1 MYSQPAL
8 VRVLFFLQ
16 FIIKFIHHCK
26 VDELGI
32 LLYNKIVMEDEK
44 VLLVDFMYLW
54 NRIYY
59 AIGQNQGGDYYA
71 HMLGIMEKININSD
85 YNKKYIVLDGING
98 TQRQKELLSSYKEGR
113 APKAEVYAKIN
124 QFVRECTTNYV
135 NLNFVRAN
143 NHEADEVIAS
153 LAIKFSKKNKKVF
166 IYSGDKDLL
175 QLLVYPNIS
184 VGMKYTGNFQLQPF
198 SEDEL
203 KKKMDTISNGVLTEV
218 GDILKFRV
226 FRGDASDKIPP
237 AIPRFPSK
245 IIKEL
250 IDNVWKGVTSF
261 NDDIF
266 ADMVLYLYNNNKEK
280 YSKQLVESFDDVS
293 RNWELM
299 QLQFVPYREIIKEVV
314 KLN

>member
-1 MYSQPAL
+1 
-8 VRVLFFLQ
+8 
-16 FIIKFIHHCK
+16 
-26 VDELGI
+26 
-32 LLYNKIVMEDEK
+32 
-44 VLLVDFMYLW
+44 
-54 NRIYY
+54 
-59 AIGQNQGGDYYA
+59 
-71 HMLGIMEKININSD
+71 
-85 YNKKYIVLDGING
+85 
-98 TQRQKELLSSYKEGR
+98 
-113 APKAEVYAKIN
+113 
-124 QFVRECTTNYV
+124 
-135 NLNFVRAN
+135 
-143 NHEADEVIAS
+143 
-153 LAIKFSKKNKKVF
+153 
-166 IYSGDKDLL
+166 
-175 QLLVYPNIS
+175 
-184 VGMKYTGNFQLQPF
+184 
-198 SEDEL
+198 
-203 KKKMDTISNGVLTEV
+203 MDTISNGVLTEV